1 MRTQPVS
8 STTHP
13 ARQVLQPI
21 QPPAPGAFSQP
32 FGGAVATVPYAVQS
46 APDGVVQWTASQPN
60 PMVHYA
66 PPTTVT
72 VHDGPATPSTEPVV
86 DFPDAVSEIRTPER
100 LRELTEST
108 RQYIN
113 EGITGQSDGEP
124 YELEEHLSAIA
135 NVAGPYLLRCIIITS
150 PYKSH
155 EMIGFNTNG
164 PLFQGSVRAV
174 LHVLREA
181 VPADHILLAA
191 LRFAGRLVARPFL
204 AETVLHEGVTLVV
217 KRVFELSLILA
228 WKALA
233 DCKPRVA
240 QITRGYF
247 NKFKKLEIV
256 ALRALHHD
264 VSLRPGEWREFLED
278 FMCYW
283 KSAVVLDAGALGNM
297 AGEIDDWLEG
307 HIGAA
312 CEARGPVM
320 RSVHPE
326 VEHDALEELYELLV
340 EGTGF
345 SRVCI

>member
-72 VHDGPATPSTEPVV
+72 VHDERATPSTEPVV

-113 EGITGQSDGEP
+113 EGITGQSDREL
-124 YELEEHLSAIA
+124 YELA
-135 NVAGPYLLRCIIITS
+135 NHFSKVAKVAGPYLLRRIIT
-150 PYKSH
+150 PPPDRPH
-155 EMIGFNTNG
+155 EIISFNTNG
-164 PLFQGSVRAV
+164 PLFQNSINAV
-174 LHVLREA
+174 WYVLREA

-191 LRFAGRLVARPFL
+191 LRFAGRLVPSPLF
-204 AETVLHEGVTLVV
+204 AETVLYEGVVVVV

-256 ALRALHHD
+256 ALRALRHD
-264 VSLRPGEWREFLED
+264 VSIRSGEWREFLED

-283 KSAVVLDAGALGNM
+283 KFAVVLDAGAVGNI
-297 AGEIDDWLEG
+297 ADEIDEWLEG
-307 HIGAA
+307 FVGAA
-312 CEARGPVM
+312 CEARGPLM
-320 RSVHPE
+320 RSVHSE
-326 VEHDALEELYELLV
+326 VEPDALEELYDMLV

-345 SRVCI
+345 TRV